1 MNGLVRGSVLVGDDE
16 ARIAEVV
23 ASYRGRASCQTR
35 PAGDGLRALEPAC
48 ARRPDLVLGLRLGTE
63 DHASRVLV
71 AATVLLRRLR
81 ARIERHP
88 ARPRHGQTGCGA
100 GHRLPP

>member
-23 ASYRGRASCQTR
+23 ASY
-35 PAGDGLRALEPAC
+35 
-48 ARRPDLVLGLRLGTE
+48 LVLGLRLGTG
-63 DHASRVLV
+63 DHAGRVLV
-71 AATVLLRRLR
+71 AATVLLRRLC
-81 ARIERHP
+81 AKIERHP
-88 ARPRHGQTGCGA
+88 ARPRHGQTACGA